1 MQIFSYRTIQQ
12 PSEGNYK
19 EKGSKFLGFA
29 FPVQSESEVKQKIAD
44 LKKQYF
50 DARHH
55 CYAYMLGVDK
65 MKYRSFDDG
74 EPNHSAGDPILG
86 QIRSK
91 NLTNVLVVV
100 VRYFGGVKLGVGG
113 LISAYKMAA
122 ENALNNSTVIEKEVL
137 KKYFILYPYVST
149 PDVMKLI
156 KQYEVEINSQ
166 SFEDDCKLEVTIP
179 LRLNKEFEEKVLL
192 LNATG
197 ISISIQ
203 EIIPLS

>member
-1 MQIFSYRTIQQ
+1 MLILSFRTIQQ

-29 FPVQSESEVKQKIAD
+29 YPVGSEEEVKQKIAE
-44 LKKQYF
+44 LKKEYF

-55 CYAYMLGVDK
+55 CYAYMLGADK
-65 MKYRSFDDG
+65 MKFRAFDDG

-86 QIRSK
+86 QIRSR

-113 LISAYKMAA
+113 LISAYKIAA
-122 ENALNNSTVIEKEVL
+122 ENTLNNSTVIEKEVF
-137 KKYFILYPYVST
+137 KKYFIFYPYVST

-156 KQYEVEINSQ
+156 KEYELEITNQ
-166 SFEDDCKLEVTIP
+166 SFEDECKMDVTVP
-179 LRLNKEFEEKVLL
+179 LRLNNAFEERVLL

-197 ISISIQ
+197 VTISIQ

>member
-12 PSEGNYK
+12 ASEGNYK

-29 FPVQSESEVKQKIAD
+29 FPVQSESDVKQKIAD

-55 CYAYMLGVDK
+55 CYAYMLGEDK
-65 MKYRSFDDG
+65 MKYRAFDDG

-113 LISAYKMAA
+113 LISAYRLAA
-122 ENALNNSTVIEKEVL
+122 EDALNNSTVIEKEVF

-149 PDVMKLI
+149 PEVMKLI

-166 SFEDDCKLEVTIP
+166 SFENDCTLDVAIP
-179 LRLNKEFEEKVLL
+179 LRLNKEFKEKVLL
-192 LNATG
+192 LHATG
-197 ISISIQ
+197 VSISIR

>member
-12 PSEGNYK
+12 PSEGSYK

-29 FPVQSESEVKQKIAD
+29 YPVQAEQDVKQKIAE
-44 LKKQYF
+44 LKKEYF

-55 CYAYMLGVDK
+55 CYAYIIGADK
-65 MKYRSFDDG
+65 MKYRAFDDG

-122 ENALNNSTVIEKEVL
+122 ENALNNSTVIEKDVL
-137 KKYFILYPYVST
+137 KKYFISYAYTST
-149 PDVMKLI
+149 PDVMTLI
-156 KQYEVEINSQ
+156 KEYKLEIMNQ
-166 SFEDDCKLEVTIP
+166 SFADECKLDVNVP
-179 LRLNKEFEEKVLL
+179 LQFNNEFKEKVLL
-192 LNATG
+192 LQATG
-197 ISISIQ
+197 VTISIQ